1 MSVGAVGF
9 IHQSAVTNSMN
20 LQSTYTTHLQCLQS
34 EAHLVSSRTSAVEL
48 FFRNS
53 QRVKA
58 VGYFYRGAPSCIF
71 DRIFDRILNAT
82 LPNNLL

>member
-34 EAHLVSSRTSAVEL
+34 EAHLVSSRTSAVEV
-48 FFRNS
+48 FFFLEIVNVLRPLDIFTGELH
-53 QRVKA
+53 RVSLTEFLT
-58 VGYFYRGAPSCIF
+58 GF
-71 DRIFDRILNAT
+71 
-82 LPNNLL
+82 